1 MNGSNM
7 FDQSSPLLPSIPFRL
22 VAAHK
27 SDHLSRQFVQRCVFP
42 SPTTAS
48 CISKRHSQNRRG
60 CCFRLPLL
68 PVFDWER
75 PYHEKYPEDTPLS
88 YRQAFASVIK
98 NPEYAVLVA
107 LDKYESDEATKS
119 KAIIPPN
126 NGAEIPAEGD
136 EVLLERLVG
145 SWRRGRGGL
154 GNSKMTDFTNC
165 AQMEGRA
172 SNFCIQVHTQS
183 CHRISIATR
192 TQVTATFLPK
202 VLKPL
207 KRSSFTTPGDR
218 CFSC

>member
-1 MNGSNM
+1 MAQTCLTNLVHSCPPYHSDSWLPIKVITLVVNLSN
-7 FDQSSPLLPSIPFRL
+7 DVSSRPQPLRL
-22 VAAHK
+22 ASPRDILRIGVVAA
-27 SDHLSRQFVQRCVFP
+27 SGFRY
-42 SPTTAS
+42 SP
-48 CISKRHSQNRRG
+48 I
-60 CCFRLPLL
+60 
-68 PVFDWER
+68 FDWER
-75 PYHEKYPEDTPLS
+75 PYREKYPEDTPLS

-145 SWRRGRGGL
+145 SWRWGRGGL

-207 KRSSFTTPGDR
+207 RRSSFTTPGDR

>member
-1 MNGSNM
+1 MAQTCLTNLVHSCPPYHSDSWLPIKVITLVVNLSN
-7 FDQSSPLLPSIPFRL
+7 DVSSRPQPLRL
-22 VAAHK
+22 ASPRDILRIGVVAA
-27 SDHLSRQFVQRCVFP
+27 SGFRY
-42 SPTTAS
+42 SP
-48 CISKRHSQNRRG
+48 I
-60 CCFRLPLL
+60 
-68 PVFDWER
+68 FDWER
-75 PYHEKYPEDTPLS
+75 PYREKYPEDTPLS

-98 NPEYAVLVA
+98 NSEYAVLVA

-145 SWRRGRGGL
+145 SWRWGRGGL

-207 KRSSFTTPGDR
+207 RRSSFTTPGDR